1 MKSLY
6 RTADGGATW
15 TKASLPGDQSAPVYS
30 VRFLDSNIG
39 IATGNSAMGSQD
51 IFRTTDGG
59 TTWNQVPNFPLGGS
73 WYFQDYVNST
83 TGFLG
88 SNGALVRTND
98 AGATWEL
105 RSFYPDCPIMTGL
118 AFLDAT
124 NGFASGS
131 RPSPAAESGIF
142 RTTDGGL
149 TWMLALPGAAG
160 DVIVLTP
167 SILLAP
173 TNAGISRST
182 DAGSTWTTIN
192 TSVST
197 DLADMEKVTT
207 NIVVGV
213 SSHGDIWRTTDGGLN
228 WNQVWIGEGDLPGD
242 WSAKFSNSSV
252 GVVAGERFAYMT
264 LDGGQT
270 WTRLSRG
277 AAFEANGLVAL
288 TEDTIVTTGHH
299 GYVQR
304 MVNSGSWDL
313 FILDPPTF
321 GRDTMYSAASSIGT
335 DFIYTVGHWGGLA
348 RSTDGGLNWQVLNG
362 AVSIDFYPN
371 DVKFTSEQEGWMTGW
386 DYSIGV
392 RNETYQTHDGGLS
405 WQVVVNGNFPGI
417 GIEVVGPNV
426 WVQSGSDSQW
436 RSTDGGTT
444 FALGHVI
451 SNSGSTPSVADISF
465 VNGSL
470 GYVCGYH
477 GYLAKT
483 VDGGATWTQLGS
495 VAVNTHNLGLLTYG
509 NEVWI
514 CGATAGGGNA
524 FIKRS
529 LDNGATWQTWT
540 FGGQYT
546 TPYRMVRT
554 PTKLYASGYNGEI
567 WRMDGLTSSG
577 SPTPTPTSTPVVTP
591 TPTPG
596 VTPTPVATAT
606 PTPAATVTPTPP
618 ITPSPIPTSTPTV
631 TPTPAGTPTPNPDPA
646 QAINLSTRL
655 LVQTGSNVGI
665 GGFIITGTVPKHVL
679 IRAVGPSLTSFGI
692 LNVLAD
698 PVLEL
703 HGPGSFATVSNDNW
717 QDDPTQA
724 SAILATGIPPA
735 NDVESAIDATLEP
748 GAYTAI
754 VKGANNTSGVALVE
768 VYDLSETV
776 PAKLANISTRAFVS
790 TGNDIVVAGFIL
802 GGNTG
807 SANIMVRG
815 IGPSLTTAGVPNALA
830 NPTLDLRNSD
840 GALLAAN
847 DDWQDNPTQAAELT
861 AAGLAP
867 LNSLE
872 SGIATALPPGLYTAL
887 LSGLN
892 NVTGVGLVEVYDHG
906 TQ

>member
-1 MKSLY
+1 
-6 RTADGGATW
+6 
-15 TKASLPGDQSAPVYS
+15 
-30 VRFLDSNIG
+30 
-39 IATGNSAMGSQD
+39 MGSQD

-73 WYFQDYVNST
+73 WYFQDYVSST

-88 SNGALVRTND
+88 SNGALVRTTD

-105 RSFYPDCPIMTGL
+105 RSFYPDCPIMTGI

-131 RPSPAAESGIF
+131 RPSPSPESGIF

-149 TWMLALPGAAG
+149 TWMIALSGAAG
-160 DVIVLTP
+160 DVVALSP

-173 TNAGISRST
+173 TSAGISRST

-192 TSVST
+192 TTVST
-197 DLADMEKVTT
+197 DLADMEKVTA

-213 SSHGDIWRTTDGGLN
+213 SSHGDIWRTTDGGFN
-228 WNQVWIGEGDLPGD
+228 WNQVWVGEGDLPAD

-264 LDGGQT
+264 QDGGQT
-270 WTRLSRG
+270 WERLSRG
-277 AAFEANGLVAL
+277 AAFEANGLVAFG
-288 TEDTIVTTGHH
+288 EDTIVTTGHH

-304 MVNSGSWDL
+304 MSNSGAWDL

-335 DFIYTVGHWGGLA
+335 NFVYTVGHWGGLA
-348 RSTDGGLNWQVLNG
+348 RSTNGGLNWQVLNG
-362 AVSIDFYPN
+362 AVSVDFYPN

-386 DYSIGV
+386 DYTAGV
-392 RNETYQTHDGGLS
+392 RNETYQTHDGGLT
-405 WQVVVNGNFPGI
+405 WQVVPNGNFPGI
-417 GIEVVGPNV
+417 GIEVVGSSV
-426 WVQSGSDSQW
+426 WVQSGSDAQW

-465 VNGSL
+465 ANPAL

-477 GYLAKT
+477 GYLART

-495 VAVNTHNLGLLTYG
+495 VTVNTHNLGLLTYG
-509 NEVWI
+509 NEVWT

-529 LDNGATWQTWT
+529 LDNGETWQTWN

-554 PTKLYASGYNGEI
+554 STKLYASGYNGEI
-567 WRMDGLTSSG
+567 WRMDGLTPTG
-577 SPTPTPTSTPVVTP
+577 TPTPTPTSTPIITP
-591 TPTPG
+591 TPTP
-596 VTPTPVATAT
+596 VTTA
-606 PTPAATVTPTPP
+606 TPTPP
-618 ITPSPIPTSTPTV
+618 ITPSPTPVVTPTSTPTV
-631 TPTPAGTPTPNPDPA
+631 TPTPTPAGTPTPTPQAA

-655 LVQTGSNVGI
+655 LVQTADNVGI
-665 GGFIITGTVPKHVL
+665 GGFIITGTAPKHVL
-679 IRAVGPSLTSFGI
+679 LRAIGPSLTSFGI
-692 LNVLAD
+692 PNALTD

-703 HGPGSFATVSNDNW
+703 HGSGSFVTISNDNW

-735 NDVESAIDATLEP
+735 NSFESAIDAILDP
-748 GAYTAI
+748 GAYTAV
-754 VKGANNTSGVALVE
+754 VKGANSTSGVALVE

-776 PAKLANISTRAFVS
+776 SARLANISTRAFVS

-802 GGNTG
+802 GGNSG
-807 SANIMVRG
+807 STNIMVRG
-815 IGPSLTTAGVPNALA
+815 IGPSLASAGVLSPLS
-830 NPTLDLRNSD
+830 NPTLELRNGD

-847 DDWQDNPTQAAELT
+847 DDWQDNPTQAADLT

-867 LNSLE
+867 VNSFE
-872 SGIATALPPGLYTAL
+872 SGIAVTLAPGLYTAL

-906 TQ
+906 TH